1 VACGANK
8 YATGG
13 ASVCIAQPTCGAGFK
28 MSADTKTAL
37 RTCSAC
43 GANTYKVGDN
53 RATSCTAQPT
63 CGAGFK
69 MSGSYSNQIR
79 SKQCSVSSS
88 LIQYAGDNRNN
99 PVFGG
104 GGFVGSLTLAECK
117 ARCDTDTDSYGRKCV
132 AIEFSDGGSPT
143 LSASTKRSC
152 ALLWG
157 CESTSLYWSGGS
169 VYKRDATTT
178 TTTTTDSF
186 DTKTALR
193 TCSACGA
200 NTYKVGDNRAT
211 SCTAQPTCGAGFKMS
226 ADTKTALRT
235 CSACGANTYEVG
247 DNRVTSC
254 TEQPTC
260 GAGFKMSADTKTAL
274 RTCSACGAN
283 TYKVGDN
290 RATSCTTQPTCVAGQ
305 FISKNLKTERRTC
318 TTSLAKA
325 KLLREAAA
333 PGLQQARKVR
343 LGATTTVAPLS
354 KENWNCALDGCSP
367 GSWCADD
374 QQCKH
379 HTTCHVEQTQVRAG
393 DQSSDTVC
401 RWNAY
406 SGVPCL
412 HIACQ
417 HTNEKLIN
425 VVHRKN
431 EAPRFKFHHCNHRD
445 EGPTCKCRCHLG
457 SREAE
462 HANNTPAPLDGGWS
476 LFSEFGRC
484 HSECTVETG
493 PAGWKSKYRACNS
506 PKPANGGAFCK
517 GADWETV
524 PCTDSAC
531 DKPMPVVEGS

>member
-1 VACGANK
+1 MSKDSKVA
-8 YATGG
+8 
-13 ASVCIAQPTCGAGFK
+13 
-28 MSADTKTAL
+28 
-37 RTCSAC
+37 
-43 GANTYKVGDN
+43 
-53 RATSCTAQPT
+53 
-63 CGAGFK
+63 
-69 MSGSYSNQIR
+69 
-79 SKQCSVSSS
+79 
-88 LIQYAGDNRNN
+88 
-99 PVFGG
+99 
-104 GGFVGSLTLAECK
+104 
-117 ARCDTDTDSYGRKCV
+117 
-132 AIEFSDGGSPT
+132 
-143 LSASTKRSC
+143 KRSC
-152 ALLWG
+152 
-157 CESTSLYWSGGS
+157 
-169 VYKRDATTT
+169 RN
-178 TTTTTDSF
+178 
-186 DTKTALR
+186 
-193 TCSACGA
+193 CGA
-200 NTYKVGDNRAT
+200 DTYKTGLNRR
-211 SCTAQPTCGAGFKMS
+211 
-226 ADTKTALRT
+226 TK
-235 CSACGANTYEVG
+235 
-247 DNRVTSC
+247 
-254 TEQPTC
+254 
-260 GAGFKMSADTKTAL
+260 
-274 RTCSACGAN
+274 
-283 TYKVGDN
+283 
-290 RATSCTTQPTCVAGQ
+290 CTTQPTCVAGQ
-305 FISKNLKTERRTC
+305 YISKNLKTKRRTC
-318 TTSLAKA
+318 TPCSAGSHTNVADQFACKPCEVNDALDATHVGFAVAAGAKKCDKHTVCTLPTTVNGVGQYETKAASPHHDRECASLAVAVKYQFISKVATPTTDRVMQWCQLEGSPLEDCPIRQEKAAKAEVIRQAALAKA

-374 QQCKH
+374 QRCKH

-393 DQSSDTVC
+393 DKNSDTVC
-401 RWNAY
+401 SWNAN

-462 HANNTPAPLDGGWS
+462 HVNNTPAPLDGGWS
-476 LFSEFGRC
+476 PFSEFGRC

-531 DKPMPVVEGS
+531 DKPMPVVKKP